1 MARQITHSSIDCWEF
16 GASQQAMAGGSEGPS
31 GSPKKRKGLRKLLP
45 RSHKKH
51 GPALL
56 HRASV
61 DPIRRAALQQESQR
75 SLQVQAQA
83 SVPCETHYPEGICT
97 ILSMQGLR
105 SAVYRQY
112 GSCGCIPTKP
122 AVHILVGVARSC
134 N

>member
-1 MARQITHSSIDCWEF
+1 
-16 GASQQAMAGGSEGPS
+16 MAGGSEGPS

-45 RSHKKH
+45 RSRKKH

-83 SVPCETHYPEGICT
+83 SVPCETHSPEGICT
-97 ILSMQGLR
+97 ILSMQGPDLL
-105 SAVYRQY
+105 SIGSKGLVAVSPQNLQY
-112 GSCGCIPTKP
+112 TSY
-122 AVHILVGVARSC
+122 
-134 N
+134 